1 MIPNLLGNV
10 PNWHKIYAIA
20 KKFNLKVIEDS
31 LILLDTLLKVKIL
44 GPVQIL

>member
-31 LILLDTLLKVKIL
+31 ADTIGSVSYTHLRAHET
-44 GPVQIL
+44 